1 MRLGLFFFSTLL
13 LPIFGKA
20 CLWDSDTLAMEAQG
34 RIEVLETVLGWYD
47 RFPPLYYEKRLERV
61 TREVAQTPDKL
72 ELYDDAGVACDKLG
86 KVDEAIE
93 WMKKKEAAMASLP
106 ADKAKEHRYRYLAN
120 LGTFHAHRWVKTPDR
135 EQTPADIDLAIR
147 LITEAIKINP
157 DAHFGREKTQLVL
170 LQWLR
175 EPQKGPLSKFD
186 SDSLMRQAL
195 GCFSDLLK
203 AHPELDAVKG
213 LCGIIQIGAGQ
224 DSVDLHLLLAHQLGR
239 SDFGAGTL
247 SYVVD
252 LRIAEM
258 LLHESRKPFIAGF
271 ANLQGQFQPLTKRET
286 GEDQITKLA
295 DALMERRWSAMTSTH
310 DSAPVTRW
318 FFESRAAAIQRRSDK
333 DAFMMA
339 RLSEGQHPDTHPDFW
354 AGWKEPAFPAQTFVE
369 RLVGTKLAAVVDQ
382 SINHTAKFVYLF
394 LVLVALYLGLRA
406 LSLLIKRRSS
416 KPPQM

>member
-1 MRLGLFFFSTLL
+1 MRLGLFFFSALL

-93 WMKKKEAAMASLP
+93 WMRKKEAAMASLP

-135 EQTPADIDLAIR
+135 EHAPADIDLAIR
-147 LITEAIKINP
+147 LITEAIQLNP

-175 EPQKGPLSKFD
+175 DPQKGQYDNYADDPLT
-186 SDSLMRQAL
+186 RQAL
-195 GCFSDLLK
+195 NCFSELRH

-224 DSVDLHLLLAHQLGR
+224 DSVDLHLILTHELGQHDR
-239 SDFGAGTL
+239 DASTL
-247 SYVVD
+247 SYVLY
-252 LRIAEM
+252 LRVAEM
-258 LLHESRKPFIAGF
+258 LFRESRKPFIKGF
-271 ANLQGQFQPLTKRET
+271 ANLHGKFQPIDN
-286 GEDQITKLA
+286 EDSIIELA
-295 DALMERRWSAMTSTH
+295 YHLMRIHKQTSTPTH
-310 DSAPVTRW
+310 NLAPVARW
-318 FFESRAAAIQRRSDK
+318 FFKSRATAIQRRSDK

-339 RLSEGQHPDTHPDFW
+339 RLSEEKHPDTHPDFW
-354 AGWKEPAFPAQTFVE
+354 AGWKEPAFPALPAQTFLE
-369 RLVGTKLAAVVDQ
+369 SFVGTKLAAIVDP

-394 LVLVALYLGLRA
+394 LALVAVYLSLRA
-406 LSLLIKRRSS
+406 LSLLIKSRTS
-416 KPPQM
+416 KAPQT

>member
-47 RFPPLYYEKRLERV
+47 RFPPLYYEKRMERV

-86 KVDEAIE
+86 KIDEAIE

-106 ADKAKEHRYRYLAN
+106 AEKAKEHRYRYLAN

-175 EPQKGPLSKFD
+175 DPQKGEYDSYVDNPLSK
-186 SDSLMRQAL
+186 QAL
-195 GCFSDLLK
+195 NCFSELLH

-224 DSVDLHLLLAHQLGR
+224 DSVDLHMLLTNEIGEHDR
-239 SDFGAGTL
+239 GASTL
-247 SYVVD
+247 SYVLY
-252 LRIAEM
+252 LRVAEM
-258 LLHESRKPFIAGF
+258 LFRESRKPFIKGF
-271 ANLQGQFQPLTKRET
+271 ANLQGKFQPTDS
-286 GEDQITKLA
+286 EDSITALA
-295 DALMERRWSAMTSTH
+295 RYLMRERRNIMTPTH
-310 DSAPVTRW
+310 DLVPVARW
-318 FFESRAAAIQRRSDK
+318 FFDSRAAAIQRRSNK

-354 AGWKEPAFPAQTFVE
+354 AGWKEPAFPALPAQTFLE
-369 RLVGTKLAAVVDQ
+369 RLVGTKFAAVVDP

-394 LVLVALYLGLRA
+394 LALVAVYVLLRT

-416 KPPQM
+416 KAQPS